1 MGMNLVVLTGRLT
14 ADPEL
19 KYTQSGKAFAR
30 FSLAV
35 NRSYNREETDF
46 INCVAWDKK
55 AELAAEYLRKGNQA
69 GVQGSIRV
77 RAYDDE
83 SGQKKRIT
91 EVLVENIEFLESRK
105 SEGGSSYSKDNGSSS
120 KASSANVSN
129 NNNSSNNDND
139 EDDFPF

>member
-1 MGMNLVVLTGRLT
+1 MGMNLVILTGRLT

-46 INCVAWDKK
+46 INCVAWDKR

-69 GVQGSIRV
+69 GIQGTIRV
-77 RAYDDE
+77 RSYDDDA
-83 SGQKKRIT
+83 GQKRRIT
-91 EVLVENIEFLESRK
+91 EVLVENIEFLESRR
-105 SEGGSSYSKDNGSSS
+105 SDSGSSYSSPKPAPAA
-120 KASSANVSN
+120 KNVAQ
-129 NNNSSNNDND
+129 DD

>member
-46 INCVAWDKK
+46 INCVAWDKR

-69 GVQGSIRV
+69 GIQGSIRV
-77 RAYDDE
+77 RTYDDD
-83 SGQKKRIT
+83 SGQKKKIT
-91 EVLVENIEFLESRK
+91 EVLVESIEFLESRK
-105 SEGGSSYSKDNGSSS
+105 SDAGSSYTNNV
-120 KASSANVSN
+120 KAAPKQNANVAN
-129 NNNSSNNDND
+129 VANDD